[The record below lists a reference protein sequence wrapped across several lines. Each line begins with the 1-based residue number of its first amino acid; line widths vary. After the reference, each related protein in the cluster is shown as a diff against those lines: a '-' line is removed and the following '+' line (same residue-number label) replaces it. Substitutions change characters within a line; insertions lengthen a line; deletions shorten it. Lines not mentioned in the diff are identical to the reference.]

1 MTTYAGI
8 EIGGTKLQ
16 IRVEDE
22 EGNVLHH
29 FRTSNPPSTSA
40 DDLRNI
46 VRERMLVLQRTFNIA
61 ATGVG
66 FGGPIDR
73 TNGNVFQSFQVA
85 GWTDFEFLSWFD
97 EWSTCGVF
105 IENDANVAA
114 LGEALRGAGKN
125 HDKVFYVTLGSG
137 VGSGFVSNGI
147 IYQGSPVEMEFGHLR
162 IDASGTELEDVCSGW
177 AINKAIQIK
186 AFAGRG
192 GMLAELVKKDPGH
205 EARHLREALQN
216 NDVIAKVIFD
226 NAMNALSFCLSHVVH
241 LLGPDTIVIGGGL
254 SLMGNMITDAITKRF
269 TTLLM
274 DVFKPGPLLQIAALG
289 EDVVPV
295 GAIEF
300 AKKHAS
306 AIKFQNT

>member
-22 EGNVLHH
+22 DGNVLHH
-29 FRTSNPPSTSA
+29 FRMNNPPSTKA
-40 DDLRNI
+40 EELRSI
-46 VRERMLVLQRTFNIA
+46 IRERMLVLQHTFNFT

-66 FGGPIDR
+66 FGGPINR
-73 TNGNVFQSFQVA
+73 KNGNVFQSFHVP
-85 GWTDFEFLSWFD
+85 GWNDFEFQSWFD
-97 EWSTCGVF
+97 EWSTGGVF

-114 LGEALRGAGKN
+114 LGEALRGAGKSY
-125 HDKVFYVTLGSG
+125 DKVFYVTLGSG

-147 IYQGSPVEMEFGHLR
+147 IYQGSPVEMEFGHLK
-162 IDASGTELEDVCSGW
+162 IDASGKELEEVCSGW
-177 AINKAIQIK
+177 AINNAILNKALP
-186 AFAGRG
+186 GNG
-192 GMLAELVKKDPGH
+192 LLSDLVKKDPGH
-205 EARHLREALQN
+205 EARHLYEAIRR
-216 NDVIAKVIFD
+216 NDPVANQIFD
-226 NAMNALSFCLSHVVH
+226 DAMDALAFCLSHVVH

-254 SLMGNMITDAITKRF
+254 SLMGNIINEAITKRF

-274 DVFKPGPLLQIAALG
+274 EVFKPGPMLQIAALG

-306 AIKFQNT
+306 AIKFQNA

>member
-29 FRTSNPPSTSA
+29 FRTSNPPSTNA
-40 DDLRNI
+40 EDLRTI
-46 VRERMLVLQRTFNIA
+46 IRERMLVLQHTFNIA

-73 TNGNVFQSFQVA
+73 KNGNVFQSFQVP
-85 GWTDFEFLSWFD
+85 GWTDFEFQTWFND
-97 EWSTCGVF
+97 WSTGGVF

-114 LGEALRGAGKN
+114 LGEALRGAGRN
-125 HDKVFYVTLGSG
+125 YDKVFYVTLGSG

-147 IYQGSPVEMEFGHLR
+147 IYQGSPVEMEFGHLK
-162 IDASGTELEDVCSGW
+162 IDPSGTELEEVCSGW
-177 AINKAIQIK
+177 ALNKAILNK
-186 AFAGRG
+186 AMKG
-192 GMLAELVKKDPGH
+192 GVLAELVKNDPGH
-205 EARHLREALQN
+205 EARHLQAALLN
-216 NDVIAKVIFD
+216 NDANAKVIFD

-274 DVFKPGPLLQIAALG
+274 DVFKPGPLLQIAALE